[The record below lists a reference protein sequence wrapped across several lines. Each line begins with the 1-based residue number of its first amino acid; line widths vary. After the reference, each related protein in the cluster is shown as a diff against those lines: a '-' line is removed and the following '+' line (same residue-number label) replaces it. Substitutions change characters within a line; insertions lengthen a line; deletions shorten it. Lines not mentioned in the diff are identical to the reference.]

1 MILLLSWTCSAETDQ
16 EALSC
21 PEHQEGFDGSCYELV
36 TLQRPFLTAQGWCE
50 RGGGHI
56 AFILNDETQQFL
68 QKHLEPDKDWWLGLA
83 PASPNLTLDSAATEG
98 SLAWLDGSD
107 VSYNNWVDLPDAD
120 AACGHVLRHSGFQW
134 AATANCSQELNFI
147 CQFDSWRSIACDGQN
162 VTLQCGSGQVI
173 DIDDSFYGRKTIHY
187 CRSKLTAT
195 TTSVQEECSWIDVV
209 DSVTARCRG
218 LQACHAPVD
227 LSSFGEPCPVLGSY
241 LSVEY
246 HCKHGLQLLMSKLAA
261 VFENVTITVKWL
273 LHPFQGNLT
282 CALKA
287 GDGHIIDPYS
297 PEEMESTV
305 IHSFS
310 SPGVFTVTVQCS
322 TSEWHVTAQR
332 DITIQEPVG
341 DFSDI
346 TCYGRNASENGTICS
361 VLHGQP
367 VDIQLTVAAG
377 TNITYTIHH
386 EGELVGNSSA
396 VRGLVPHNITLS
408 VGALEQLRRGC
419 NNLTLAASN
428 LVTARTVSAEL
439 QLCLLEPVD
448 GLQAS
453 VAADDRECPDSHELV
468 IGVSLERGAP
478 AQLLFSLT
486 GANDTLSDTRE
497 MVNGSQQ
504 LFTFSSPIEGSHL
517 RCSNADVVKS
527 VFLPLGDKNNDFRLS
542 IVVTVK
548 NRFQETSTTVHAQV
562 RQSSSDAS
570 VEDLQS
576 AMDESVTQLEQ
587 DGQLSTEALGQI
599 FTSVSEVLNAE
610 TDEGQKDARSKLREQ
625 MLTRMNTFLLDS
637 PTNTSQDVQTTARAV
652 AVLTQRSDEL
662 SPTAQEEASAL
673 LLDLSSSL
681 NTITVQ
687 DAEDDVEV
695 VFVATPIIE
704 AASNILTVSSNEK
717 VSDSLLSGMNNIQ
730 SALLHQKKVNE
741 GPIIIGSEQISVYVN
756 RPDVEQEN
764 STIVDLANFSTII
777 INVPSPD
784 VTLVIKLE
792 PSEDISLRLLLGYK
806 EYPSDENYLANTQIP
821 HADSK
826 EEEQYTWVL
835 GPNDREGTTG
845 VHFLVMKPVVE
856 PGVKSINATVNV
868 VTIAAQCKYWNE
880 HDSSWSENGCR
891 VTVTLLGTEGES
903 EPHHLTDPEKNVFE
917 RGEEDMF
924 LLTTHFSLG
933 ELQSIR
939 LWHDNSGAHPAW

>member
-1 MILLLSWTCSAETDQ
+1 MDRAAFSLLALMILLLSWTCSAETDQ

-83 PASPNLTLDSAATEG
+83 PASPNLTLDSAATE
-98 SLAWLDGSD
+98 D

-147 CQFDSWRSIACDGQN
+147 CQF
-162 VTLQCGSGQVI
+162 
-173 DIDDSFYGRKTIHY
+173 
-187 CRSKLTAT
+187 
-195 TTSVQEECSWIDVV
+195 
-209 DSVTARCRG
+209 ARCRG

-246 HCKHGLQLLMSKLAA
+246 HCKHGTRQRTAPSAAFSMANLLTSSSLSQL
-261 VFENVTITVKWL
+261 
-273 LHPFQGNLT
+273 
-282 CALKA
+282 
-287 GDGHIIDPYS
+287 
-297 PEEMESTV
+297 
-305 IHSFS
+305 
-310 SPGVFTVTVQCS
+310 
-322 TSEWHVTAQR
+322 
-332 DITIQEPVG
+332 
-341 DFSDI
+341 
-346 TCYGRNASENGTICS
+346 
-361 VLHGQP
+361 
-367 VDIQLTVAAG
+367 
-377 TNITYTIHH
+377 
-386 EGELVGNSSA
+386 
-396 VRGLVPHNITLS
+396 
-408 VGALEQLRRGC
+408 LRRGC

-428 LVTARTVSAEL
+428 MVTARTVSAEL

-497 MVNGSQQ
+497 IVNGSQQ